1 MKETNEIRVELQD
14 DTGDEGLYKHDPVKR
29 AVAVESYLKWFE
41 MQPNGREV
49 EDMVLKSMW
58 WLRKLKHIMDSYG
71 TKRYLDAHQPVRL
84 ALVICGPPR
93 TGKSHVARRMFQW
106 WEKRGGLYETP
117 KMPAWRN
124 AKGELMMLK
133 RPGNVVTW
141 ASIAEAVA
149 GGNWERLR
157 YQTVKD
163 FLVLDDVTAPSAP
176 HHRET
181 LLRFL
186 TERDD
191 PFGEWLMAT
200 VVTVDMTA
208 DQIRDQ
214 YGDEIWQR
222 LNNYYTTWIEL
233 KETKPYWRRP

>member
-1 MKETNEIRVELQD
+1 MSQNEIKVQVEPND
-14 DTGDEGLYKHDPVKR
+14 DEGLYTSDPQR
-29 AVAVESYLKWFE
+29 RTAAVDAYLKWFGLR
-41 MQPNGREV
+41 PNGPEL
-49 EDMVLKSMW
+49 ENAVLKSMW
-58 WLRKLKHIMDSYG
+58 WLRKVQRIMETYG
-71 TKRYLDAHQPVRL
+71 SKRYEDAHQPVRL
-84 ALVICGPPR
+84 ALVICGRPGV
-93 TGKSHVARRMFQW
+93 GKSHIAKKMFDW
-106 WEKRGGLYETP
+106 WDGRGGLYLRP
-117 KMPAWRN
+117 NMKLGQKDGKP
-124 AKGELMMLK
+124 LMMK

-200 VVTVDMTA
+200 VVTVDLTA

-222 LNNYYTTWIEL
+222 LNNYYTTLIEL
-233 KETKPYWRRP
+233 KETKPYWRR